1 MRDIIVKKVAELSVI
16 VLLSV
21 LSGCGHL
28 SAFAK
33 SEVGAP
39 WEVSIAMPMYYGA
52 KVIDIYGINTS
63 ENWTVSLIGLKQAGN
78 HNVDVRYV
86 RKFFSPQQYDGLG
99 IILSS
104 LVNGHA
110 IQPGGTFV
118 PPNIIYVKWISL
130 YDNTLYYTKID
141 LSENVR
147 KFMMHQN
154 YAKGRKSP
162 YYINSIVLGFLP
174 NGNIKV
180 WLYGYSRYVYIK
192 EQNPEQKIK
201 DKVVGEYDPKKYKD
215 IIKYIK
221 DKAIKNGVDIIPV
234 RWEKVNKV
242 TVEGSSTVENFSDI
256 DEALYM

>member
-1 MRDIIVKKVAELSVI
+1 MRDILVKKIVKFLGILVSI
-16 VLLSV
+16 TLLE
-21 LSGCGHL
+21 CG
-28 SAFAK
+28 SQNIFAK

-180 WLYGYSRYVYIK
+180 WLYGYSRYFYIK
-192 EQNPEQKIK
+192 EQNPEKRSKIK
-201 DKVVGEYDPKKYKD
+201 
-215 IIKYIK
+215 
-221 DKAIKNGVDIIPV
+221 
-234 RWEKVNKV
+234 
-242 TVEGSSTVENFSDI
+242 
-256 DEALYM
+256 L